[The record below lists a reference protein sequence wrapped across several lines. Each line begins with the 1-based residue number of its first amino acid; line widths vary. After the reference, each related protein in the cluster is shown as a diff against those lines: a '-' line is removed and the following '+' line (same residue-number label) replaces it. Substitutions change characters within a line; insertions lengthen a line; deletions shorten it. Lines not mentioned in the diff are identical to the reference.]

1 MKGYTGYTNDM
12 LGNNE
17 VLPTDLFHGLYMFF
31 AGKKRL
37 FPVNSKVCNWGY
49 DGSGVHCAK
58 IDLDNSEGGNHRK
71 YGYSKQEIDRMDT
84 FDIGKAKI
92 CTNEKQIKELYD
104 SFFVNSFREVFL
116 SRLIY
121 EVSILIGIP
130 RARKILAKL
139 KSVHIK

>member
-1 MKGYTGYTNDM
+1 M
-12 LGNNE
+12 
-17 VLPTDLFHGLYMFF
+17 
-31 AGKKRL
+31 
-37 FPVNSKVCNWGY
+37 GY

-58 IDLDNSEGGNHRK
+58 IDLDDSEGGNHRK
-71 YGYSKQEIDRMDT
+71 YDYSKQEIDMKDT

-139 KSVHIK
+139 KSVYIK